1 MKKIFIIAFM
11 LVSANFVKAQN
22 NLVFNQVKLITLSSI
37 TPVTVPVGKVW
48 KVEHANGHVNQ
59 DTVFLIDGTVYAFE
73 KMNLTSQGA
82 LWLPSGTNIS
92 KAVSPPNSQFATD
105 KISVIEFNVV
115 PI

>member
-1 MKKIFIIAFM
+1 M
-11 LVSANFVKAQN
+11 LVSSNFVKAQN
-22 NLVFNQVKLITLSSI
+22 NLVFNQVKLITLSFI

-48 KVEHANGHVNQ
+48 KVEHANGITNFS
-59 DTVFLIDGTVYAFE
+59 TVLLIDGTVYAFE

-82 LWLPSGTNIS
+82 LWLPSGTMIS
-92 KAVSPPNSQFATD
+92 KAGNVSGSFSTD